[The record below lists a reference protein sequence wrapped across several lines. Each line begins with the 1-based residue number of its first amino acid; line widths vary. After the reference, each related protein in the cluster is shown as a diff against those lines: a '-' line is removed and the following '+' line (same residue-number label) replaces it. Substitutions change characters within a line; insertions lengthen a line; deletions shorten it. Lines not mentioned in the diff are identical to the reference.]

1 MAPKKI
7 SRATPQEL
15 AIEWDDGHRGRHTL
29 QTLRRYCP
37 CAACAIEAE
46 KNEANA
52 LFPILVP
59 GKNELVSID
68 SVGAYALQ
76 FRWGDGHATGIY
88 TYDYL
93 RQICECPDCR
103 KVAGE

>member
-1 MAPKKI
+1 MTPKKI
-7 SRATPQEL
+7 SRTTPQEL

-37 CAACAIEAE
+37 CAACAVDAGKREE
-46 KNEANA
+46 GT
-52 LFPILVP
+52 LFPILVS
-59 GKNELVSID
+59 GMNELVSIE

-76 FRWGDGHATGIY
+76 LRWKDGHATGIY

-93 RQICECPDCR
+93 REICECPDCR
-103 KVAGE
+103 RTTGE